1 MWLTCGE
8 SGVEDSV
15 AGGRVLYVLEDGA
28 DGLPARAP
36 CARCLKFVEFVVTSC
51 AIDSSQMHPQMSTQ
65 YVCTSTL
72 HGYNSYTRKKIRAI
86 CASITICITVLAS
99 YNKLP
104 APASDSAASP
114 SILWASSCTH
124 GGSAM
129 GSSSLGHR
137 AR

>member
-1 MWLTCGE
+1 MCHRQFTDAPTDVHTIC
-8 SGVEDSV
+8 
-15 AGGRVLYVLEDGA
+15 LYIHAL
-28 DGLPARAP
+28 
-36 CARCLKFVEFVVTSC
+36 
-51 AIDSSQMHPQMSTQ
+51 
-65 YVCTSTL
+65 
-72 HGYNSYTRKKIRAI
+72 YNSYTTPVRAPRKKRSI
-86 CASITICITVLAS
+86 CASICKIKIITVLAS

>member
-1 MWLTCGE
+1 MCHRQFT
-8 SGVEDSV
+8 D
-15 AGGRVLYVLEDGA
+15 
-28 DGLPARAP
+28 AP
-36 CARCLKFVEFVVTSC
+36 TDVHTICLL
-51 AIDSSQMHPQMSTQ
+51 SSTR
-65 YVCTSTL
+65 
-72 HGYNSYTRKKIRAI
+72 YNSYTTPVAPRKKRSI
-86 CASITICITVLAS
+86 CASICIIKIITVLAS